1 MAAAKKRTASEI
13 DDIFSAKPTK
23 AAASSTA
30 AAKPAAASTSTLPGP
45 ANAQGAAA
53 PRKKGKQA
61 AAAAAPP
68 KGASEAALPSTT
80 AAAAPPKRVPETI
93 VDTSK
98 AIEYYNPQPL
108 VPKPL
113 RDDATEAERKAAEED
128 ERFMDSRGTRKKT
141 EDGLPIYS
149 LDELNIGHGGDT
161 PECPFDCQCCF

>member
-13 DDIFSAKPTK
+13 DDIFSAKPSK
-23 AAASSTA
+23 AAASTA
-30 AAKPAAASTSTLPGP
+30 AAKPAAASTSTATSTASVG
-45 ANAQGAAA
+45 GAAA
-53 PRKKGKQA
+53 GKKKGKKA
-61 AAAAAPP
+61 AAASSTPA
-68 KGASEAALPSTT
+68 EAVPPSTAT
-80 AAAAPPKRVPETI
+80 AAAPPKRVPETI

-98 AIEYYNPQPL
+98 AIEYYKPEPL

>member
-1 MAAAKKRTASEI
+1 MAAAKKCTASEI
-13 DDIFSAKPTK
+13 DDIFSAKPSK
-23 AAASSTA
+23 AAAASTT
-30 AAKPAAASTSTLPGP
+30 AAKPALASSSAPTGTPSAG
-45 ANAQGAAA
+45 GAAA
-53 PRKKGKQA
+53 GKKKGKKA
-61 AAAAAPP
+61 ATASAATQGTA
-68 KGASEAALPSTT
+68 EATT
-80 AAAAPPKRVPETI
+80 AAAAAPPKRVPETI

-98 AIEYYNPQPL
+98 AIEYYKPEPL